1 MTLKENIM
9 IIFEDKKRVI
19 VFVSLIVAIIL
30 LVALIIFWFLNSR
43 KINNQPPAPSGD
55 ISAPITP
62 NVPDGIDQ
70 PTPDMIAQNNNYPLD
85 LRQLAMS
92 FAERFGSYSTDEPQE
107 NLNELAPLMTNQLKN
122 ILAGKKQIEENGT
135 FNGFA
140 TKALSTE
147 LVNLG
152 ANQAQAIVKVQ
163 RIQTLA
169 DGRGE
174 PIVFYADLKLDFLK
188 VGNDWLVDGAN
199 WQ

>member
-1 MTLKENIM
+1 MFIPEKIM
-9 IIFEDKKRVI
+9 AIFEDKKRVL
-19 VFVSLIVAIIL
+19 VFVSLIIAIIL
-30 LVALIIFWFLNSR
+30 LIILIIFWFLNNR
-43 KINNQPPAPSGD
+43 QVDNQTPPPDDTINAPVVPSVPND
-55 ISAPITP
+55 ISQA
-62 NVPDGIDQ
+62 
-70 PTPDMIAQNNNYPLD
+70 TPDMIAQNNNYPLD

-107 NLNELAPLMTNQLKN
+107 NLLELAPLMTAQLN
-122 ILAGKKQIEENGT
+122 NALAGKRQTEENGT
-135 FNGFA
+135 FIGFT

-147 LVNLG
+147 LVNLSS
-152 ANQAQAIVKVQ
+152 NQAQAIVKVQ